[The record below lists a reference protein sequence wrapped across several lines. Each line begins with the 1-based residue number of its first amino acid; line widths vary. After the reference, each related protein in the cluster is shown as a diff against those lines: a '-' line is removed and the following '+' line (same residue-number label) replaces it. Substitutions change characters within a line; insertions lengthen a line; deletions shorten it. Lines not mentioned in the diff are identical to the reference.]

1 MINAEY
7 TIRKMAVELDQL
19 AKVNEDLK
27 ATHNEMFHRFKTLSN
42 TFKELLTEH
51 LEMRER
57 FGFGEFTRDYEYDWL
72 QKSGLMDDF
81 LLD

>member
-7 TIRKMAVELDQL
+7 TIRKMAEELDEL
-19 AKVNEDLK
+19 ARVNGDLR
-27 ATHNEMFHRFKTLSN
+27 ATHNEMFHRFKTLSK
-42 TFKELLTEH
+42 TFKELLETH